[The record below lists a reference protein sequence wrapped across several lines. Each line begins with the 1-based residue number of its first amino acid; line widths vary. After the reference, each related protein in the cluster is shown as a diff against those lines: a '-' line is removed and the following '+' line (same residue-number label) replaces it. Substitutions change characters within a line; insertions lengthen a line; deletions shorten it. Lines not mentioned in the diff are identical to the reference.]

1 MRLLA
6 LALPALFLAGCSCG
20 GPTAEPRLIVKSPI
34 WFDSTPVAVP
44 QNYAFAAPQQT
55 IMVPVPQVQQAPNYI
70 YAPAAMPRA
79 VGPCGG
85 EVPSSPPPVPG
96 DDVPESIPALRK

>member
-6 LALPALFLAGCSCG
+6 LIPFALTAAGCAC
-20 GPTAEPRLIVKSPI
+20 GPTAEPRLILKSPL
-34 WFDSTPVAVP
+34 WFDTMPVAQP
-44 QNYAFAAPQQT
+44 QGYAFAAPQQT

-70 YAPAAMPRA
+70 YAPAVQPRA

-85 EVPSSPPPVPG
+85 EAPYSPPPVPG
-96 DDVPESIPALRK
+96 DDVPESIPASRR